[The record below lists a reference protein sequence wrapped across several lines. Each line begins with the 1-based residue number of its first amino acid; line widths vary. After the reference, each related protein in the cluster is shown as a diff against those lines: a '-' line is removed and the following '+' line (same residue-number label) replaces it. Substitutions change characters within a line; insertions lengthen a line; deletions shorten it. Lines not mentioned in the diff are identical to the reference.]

1 MPVTVDD
8 ARLGEYVT
16 TVPQFRNDAHPLG
29 YLEAGAPETSRTAL
43 LYLMITSM
51 DSVGSIFRV
60 PIRLSVEK

>member
-29 YLEAGAPETSRTAL
+29 YLEAGAQKQVGL
-43 LYLMITSM
+43 LFCIS
-51 DSVGSIFRV
+51 
-60 PIRLSVEK
+60 